1 MLLCGSRSVSSPV
14 RLNKKLISSKGILFR
29 LSAYAIIGIYDP
41 SNYRSLCL
49 SGVGGIA
56 TENAAAFGS
65 GVKLFYVMSKL
76 SE

>member
-1 MLLCGSRSVSSPV
+1 MSSPV

-41 SNYRSLCL
+41 SNYRSFCL

-56 TENAAAFGS
+56 TENAVVFGG
-65 GVKLFYVMSKL
+65 GVKLFYAVMSK
-76 SE
+76 